1 MPSDAKVP
9 RDPVNGLVKVKII
22 EGRVALSPSN
32 LVPLPL
38 LLFFAQAS
46 QGVGYLPEFSPDF
59 RLGSDIGLP
68 SLKSPQLFPSPFCL
82 ALRRV
87 SRYYI

>member
-46 QGVGYLPEFSPDF
+46 QGVGYLLEFPSDF
-59 RLGSDIGLP
+59 RLGIRHWPSFPQKSSIISLP
-68 SLKSPQLFPSPFCL
+68 LLPCTSKG
-82 ALRRV
+82 
-87 SRYYI
+87 